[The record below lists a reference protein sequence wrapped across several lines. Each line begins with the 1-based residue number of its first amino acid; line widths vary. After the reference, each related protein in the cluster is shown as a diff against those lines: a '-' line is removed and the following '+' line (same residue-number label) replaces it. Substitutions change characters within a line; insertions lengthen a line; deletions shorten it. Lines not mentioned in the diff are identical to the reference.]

1 MPRKVKRTK
10 LKGKPSTVTQK
21 VIVNVSKGGGRSRK
35 PSGPPQ
41 PSQAQQLLQT
51 LAPLLAQRQ
60 PQGLQAQ
67 PLQSIQ
73 PLLQSQ
79 QQLQNLIAQL
89 AQRPGPQGPAGPQGE
104 RGFFG
109 PQGPRG
115 FPGRDAFLQQVED
128 QGRVS
133 AGSAEPTFREAM
145 VEQARQ
151 VAEEAGLGR
160 RGAPSIAEPY
170 TPSLESSSRSSLESF
185 AFNIQ
190 SPLQSSSGKS
200 FVLDQPDAPL
210 VQPAQPAVSGGP
222 LRLDPL
228 HEDVPLQQL
237 EGPEIE
243 EKRERKPRQPAL
255 NLSEDAILQLI
266 LGDDGQPS
274 EEVMKSNLVVK
285 RKGKQDKI
293 TYGDV
298 TKSLGLTIPRS
309 EANQKGYIKA
319 IMDYFRNQPGSSP

>member
-21 VIVNVSKGGGRSRK
+21 VIVNVSKGGGGKSRK
-35 PSGPPQ
+35 PSGPSQ

-60 PQGLQAQ
+60 PQPQ
-67 PLQSIQ
+67 PQSQPQLLQSFQ

-79 QQLQNLIAQL
+79 QQLQNLVAQL
-89 AQRPGPQGPAGPQGE
+89 AQRPGPQGPPGPQGE

-115 FPGRDAFLQQVED
+115 FPGRDAIENRIPSS
-128 QGRVS
+128 GSSVS
-133 AGSAEPTFREAM
+133 ESRASSISESISESIPSTETSFTRYIRENYGPGS
-145 VEQARQ
+145 
-151 VAEEAGLGR
+151 
-160 RGAPSIAEPY
+160 
-170 TPSLESSSRSSLESF
+170 ESSV
-185 AFNIQ
+185 
-190 SPLQSSSGKS
+190 SGKS

-228 HEDVPLQQL
+228 HEDVPLQEL

-243 EKRERKPRQPAL
+243 EKQVAKAVKPRQPAREL
-255 NLSEDAILQLI
+255 PDDVIFQLV

-274 EEVMKSNLVVK
+274 ERVMKENLVVK
-285 RKGKQDKI
+285 RKGKENKI
-293 TYGDV
+293 TYADV

-309 EANQKGYIKA
+309 EANQQGYIKA
-319 IMDYFRNQPGSSP
+319 IMDYFRQKPSA

>member
-21 VIVNVSKGGGRSRK
+21 VIVNVSKGGRSRK

-128 QGRVS
+128 QGR
-133 AGSAEPTFREAM
+133 EAM

-151 VAEEAGLGR
+151 VAEQAGLGR

-255 NLSEDAILQLI
+255 NLSENAILQLI

-274 EEVMKSNLVVK
+274 EYVMKENLVVK
-285 RKGKQDKI
+285 RKGKENKI

-298 TKSLGLTIPRS
+298 TKSLGIVIPRS
-309 EANQKGYIKA
+309 EANQKGYIRA
-319 IMDYFRNQPGSSP
+319 IMDYFKNQPGSSP

>member
-21 VIVNVSKGGGRSRK
+21 VIVNVSKGGGGKSRK

-51 LAPLLAQRQ
+51 LAPLLTQRQ
-60 PQGLQAQ
+60 SQPQPQSQ
-67 PLQSIQ
+67 PQLLQSFQ

-79 QQLQNLIAQL
+79 QQLQNLVAQL
-89 AQRPGPQGPAGPQGE
+89 AQRPGPQGPQGPQGE

-115 FPGRDAFLQQVED
+115 FPGRDGFLQQIED
-128 QGRVS
+128 QS
-133 AGSAEPTFREAM
+133 REAM
-145 VEQARQ
+145 VERARQ

-185 AFNIQ
+185 AFNFQ

-228 HEDVPLQQL
+228 HEDVPLQEL

-243 EKRERKPRQPAL
+243 EKQVAKAVKPRQPAREL
-255 NLSEDAILQLI
+255 PDDVIFQLV

-274 EEVMKSNLVVK
+274 ERVMKENLVVK
-285 RKGKQDKI
+285 RKGKENKI
-293 TYGDV
+293 TYADV

-309 EANQKGYIKA
+309 EANQQGYIKA
-319 IMDYFRNQPGSSP
+319 IMDYFRQKPSA

>member
-10 LKGKPSTVTQK
+10 VKGKPSTVTQK
-21 VIVNVSKGGGRSRK
+21 VIVNVSKGGRSRK

-60 PQGLQAQ
+60 GPQGQLNT
-67 PLQSIQ
+67 LQSVQ

-79 QQLQNLIAQL
+79 QQLQNLVAQL
-89 AQRPGPQGPAGPQGE
+89 AQRPGPQGPQGPQGE
-104 RGFFG
+104 RGFIG

-115 FPGRDAFLQQVED
+115 FPGRDAFLQQVEE
-128 QGRVS
+128 QG
-133 AGSAEPTFREAM
+133 REAM

-160 RGAPSIAEPY
+160 RGAPSVAEPY
-170 TPSLESSSRSSLESF
+170 TPSLESSSRSSLPSF
-185 AFNIQ
+185 AFDFGIQ

-210 VQPAQPAVSGGP
+210 VQAAQPAVSGAP
-222 LRLDPL
+222 IRLDPP
-228 HEDVPLQQL
+228 HEDVPLRF
-237 EGPEIE
+237 IE
-243 EKRERKPRQPAL
+243 EKEERKRQP
-255 NLSEDAILQLI
+255 SLQLQEEDV
-266 LGDDGQPS
+266 LELVMDEDGRPS
-274 EEVMKSNLVVK
+274 ESVMKRNLVLK

-293 TYGDV
+293 TYADV
-298 TKSLGLTIPRS
+298 TKTLGIVIPRS
-309 EANQKGYIKA
+309 QANQRGYIQA
-319 IMDYFRNQPGSSP
+319 IMNYFGKR